1 MVNAINHVIQHWI
14 TSVAGVVGGGAA
26 FTLLQS
32 GCGTSNWKSWAIAVG
47 FAALGLVAKDPGS
60 KPPVQ

>member
-1 MVNAINHVIQHWI
+1 MLNAINHVIDHWK
-14 TSVAGVVGGGAA
+14 TSVAGTTLGATA

-32 GCGTSNWKSWAIAVG
+32 GCGTHSWKSWAIGVG

-60 KPPVQ
+60 KPTVQ